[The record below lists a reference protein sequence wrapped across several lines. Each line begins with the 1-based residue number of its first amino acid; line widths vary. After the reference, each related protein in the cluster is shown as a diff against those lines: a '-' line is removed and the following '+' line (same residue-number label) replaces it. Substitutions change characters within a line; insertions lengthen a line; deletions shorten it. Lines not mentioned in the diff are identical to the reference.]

1 MMLEMF
7 NFVKNLFKKAQ
18 PNPMPEEIKS
28 VHPMSIITP
37 GPPPKDVKIVV
48 MVDPLVGI
56 RKNVASMVKYVY
68 KSKKYPTDNL
78 ARYLLKEH
86 MPNLSDER
94 IKPVYNELKE
104 VQDFL
109 RVLSDVGSNNERIQR
124 QLRNKIGDDL
134 KTALAK
140 LNEMVK

>member
-1 MMLEMF
+1 MKNIQDAMF
-7 NFVKNLFKKAQ
+7 NFVKNLFKKDKAV
-18 PNPMPEEIKS
+18 PAVEEVKEA
-28 VHPMSIITP
+28 HPVSIV
-37 GPPPKDVKIVV
+37 KHKLDVVKK
-48 MVDPLVGI
+48 VDPLVGI

-78 ARYLLKEH
+78 ARYLLKNH

-109 RVLSDVGSNNERIQR
+109 RVLSDVGSSNERIQR
-124 QLRNKIGDDL
+124 QLRDKVGDDL